1 MRFSRFIRINDLNK
15 EHYKNRFS
23 AGLGQSRI
31 VIWLTASQ
39 KIKARYVFIRSGEAR
54 SELL

>member
-54 SELL
+54 S